1 MTEIDIDRVVVE
13 EDEVPRDKRETCEQC
28 GEVIVDQ
35 EIVIAQGK
43 IWHKQHFRC
52 SNDRCDVMLQEDYQI
67 HSDLPYCIKCFIA
80 ITRPKC
86 ANTQCGQRMFGA
98 MFFAVNKYW
107 HAQCFQ
113 CDWCGKPLV
122 GGKHYVVDNL
132 PYDLECH
139 WVKRLAIHKE
149 QQEQED

>member
-1 MTEIDIDRVVVE
+1 
-13 EDEVPRDKRETCEQC
+13 
-28 GEVIVDQ
+28 
-35 EIVIAQGK
+35 
-43 IWHKQHFRC
+43 
-52 SNDRCDVMLQEDYQI
+52 
-67 HSDLPYCIKCFIA
+67 
-80 ITRPKC
+80 
-86 ANTQCGQRMFGA
+86 MFGA

-113 CDWCGKPLV
+113 CAWCGKPLV

-149 QQEQED
+149 QQEQKD